1 MALMSYKDISWLKS
15 AAHQCSVG
23 RTTQCCVCWNNS
35 VILLLCLSCNV
46 SVYAVIYFHKG
57 VCGHDFNTFNLTS
70 KIFRTNIYLF
80 SVSVKYNLCIRQFA
94 HSQRHWASFFLPV
107 CIQTLIFE
115 FVICKY
121 FFIISRVCF
130 ELVTPSAV
138 YRIFKLVSYLLH
150 STRLAVTDGR

>member
-1 MALMSYKDISWLKS
+1 M
-15 AAHQCSVG
+15 
-23 RTTQCCVCWNNS
+23 
-35 VILLLCLSCNV
+35 ILFLCLSCNV

-57 VCGHDFNTFNLTS
+57 VCGHDFNTQFHSNVLTS
-70 KIFRTNIYLF
+70 NLQIKMSIYS
-80 SVSVKYNLCIRQFA
+80 SVLVKYNLCIRQFTY
-94 HSQRHWASFFLPV
+94 SQRHLASFFLPV

-121 FFIISRVCF
+121 FFFISRVCF